1 MPAFSDLGVLLGE
14 VSRQQIIHTTKNPLK
29 AQNKVLKKIVRRNKN
44 CELGQ
49 KLNLK
54 DVHSIKDYQDTVP
67 LSTYADYEPYVDRM
81 MNNGEKRLMFNG
93 INVRYAS
100 SSGSVGKPKMLPKS
114 INDLWKMQCIG
125 FPFQL
130 QPLII
135 TLKTKAYALKT
146 S

>member
-67 LSTYADYEPYVDRM
+67 LSTYVLLYQA
-81 MNNGEKRLMFNG
+81 
-93 INVRYAS
+93 
-100 SSGSVGKPKMLPKS
+100 
-114 INDLWKMQCIG
+114 
-125 FPFQL
+125 
-130 QPLII
+130 
-135 TLKTKAYALKT
+135 
-146 S
+146 